1 MSTSA
6 PTVGTLAASGALSTS
21 GTSLPSSTNGLGESD
36 FLQLMIDQLKNQ
48 DPTSP
53 ADPTQF
59 LSELADFSSLEQ
71 ETTIAGA
78 STASASAQASAAAL
92 GLLGKTV
99 SYTDSNGATQT
110 GAVTKVDLTSSGPT
124 LTIGSATGITL
135 GSVTEVTGQ

>member
-21 GTSLPSSTNGLGESD
+21 GTSLPSGTNALGEND
-36 FLQLMIDQLKNQ
+36 FLQLMMDQLKNQ

-59 LSELADFSSLEQ
+59 LSELANFSSLEQ

-78 STASASAQASAAAL
+78 STTSATEQSSAAAL

-110 GAVTKVDLTSSGPT
+110 GAVTKVDFTSSGPT
-124 LTIGSATGITL
+124 LTIGSATGIGL